1 MMGVRAIDVQ
11 NLYRLHNLNLQRPT
25 SAEEMGIWTFDSWRS
40 SSHSP
45 SEYDWTL
52 FQFAIARTS
61 LYVLGAG
68 ASLPIISRDLTSE
81 IERGIRSM
89 GSIPAVPDDPSEL
102 KQWMLPYDLRHEID
116 ALRTDSISQN
126 VFNRHAPNALVEMLL
141 ARRLTAPGLVRTAQ
155 YLVFDRFAPSVLLNF
170 NNDNLAE
177 VVHRKHL
184 RLRPHGAIDAEF
196 VHASI
201 VDEAIWYLGT
211 VPESWI
217 EQLTYHRPL
226 PEPIDITNRQ
236 EYRLLPRCWETLH
249 AVVVIGYSFGEQR
262 QSGLIHD
269 SESFDQIVDLLRW
282 RPKAVLVIGPEP
294 GAVASRLETGIRR
307 RVSTLACKWN
317 VLAQFICD
325 GAFERARTCSGRRDT
340 RTITSRY
347 QAYEERVEL
356 LEAVR
361 RAEEAD

>member
-1 MMGVRAIDVQ
+1 
-11 NLYRLHNLNLQRPT
+11 
-25 SAEEMGIWTFDSWRS
+25 MGIWTFDSWRS
-40 SSHSP
+40 ISHSA
-45 SEYDWTL
+45 SEYDWAL

-68 ASLPIISRDLTSE
+68 ASLPIISRDIASE
-81 IERGIRSM
+81 IERGIKSM
-89 GSIPAVPDDPSEL
+89 GSIPAVPEDPSEL
-102 KQWMLPYDLRHEID
+102 KRWMLPYDLRHEID

-126 VFNRHAPNALVEMLL
+126 ILNRHAPNALVEMLL
-141 ARRLTAPGLVRTAQ
+141 ARRLTAPGVVRSAQ
-155 YLVFDRFAPSVLLNF
+155 YVVFDRFAPSVLLNF

-177 VVHRKHL
+177 MVHRKHL
-184 RLRPHGAIDAEF
+184 RLRPHGAIDAAF

-217 EQLTYHRPL
+217 QRLTYHRPL
-226 PEPIDITNRQ
+226 PEPTDITNRE
-236 EYRLLPRCWETLH
+236 EYRLLPHCWEALN

-262 QSGLIHD
+262 QGGLIHD
-269 SESFDQIVDLLRW
+269 AESFDLIVDLLRW
-282 RPKAVLVIGPEP
+282 RPKPVLVIGPEP
-294 GAVASRLETGIRR
+294 DAVASRLETGIRR
-307 RVSTLACKWN
+307 RVSILACKWN

-325 GAFERARTCSGRRDT
+325 KAFERADTGSWRRGA

-347 QAYEERVEL
+347 QAYEERIEL

-361 RAEEAD
+361 KTETD